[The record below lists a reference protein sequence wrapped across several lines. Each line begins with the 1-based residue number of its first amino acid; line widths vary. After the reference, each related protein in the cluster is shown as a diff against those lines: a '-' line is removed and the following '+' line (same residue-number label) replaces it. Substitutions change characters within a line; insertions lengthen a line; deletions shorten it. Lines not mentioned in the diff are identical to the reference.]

1 MPSNPLIKLNA
12 NKTELI
18 RIGTRQQLAKVN
30 VILLLIK
37 GQSITPSGQVRDLN
51 VLIDNKLKT
60 DDYVRNVVR
69 GCVYQLRQLRSVRR
83 SLTTDARR
91 TLAKYSRSDDLLY
104 LLWHL
109 LPRLKTKF
117 GERAFSHAGR
127 SAWNACPP
135 TSAIDVPNS
144 DSFRKLF
151 ENTFSLAF
159 NVH

>member
-1 MPSNPLIKLNA
+1 MSSNPLIKLNA

-91 TLAKYSRSDDLLY
+91 T
-104 LLWHL
+104 WHL
-109 LPRLKTKF
+109 HSLP
-117 GERAFSHAGR
+117 AG
-127 SAWNACPP
+127 SVTAMLSS
-135 TSAIDVPNS
+135 TEYLQIVM
-144 DSFRKLF
+144 LTV
-151 ENTFSLAF
+151 EMEY
-159 NVH
+159 